1 MLQQGQRGDFML
13 LVQLLRRIAAILP
26 LRGLGRASF
35 WRDCRAV
42 TSVEYVIIAL
52 IITVA
57 IMGGLSKIGGY
68 LGSDF
73 NNVSS
78 EL

>member
-1 MLQQGQRGDFML
+1 MVFL
-13 LVQLLRRIAAILP
+13 QLLRWIATIPAFQ
-26 LRGLGRASF
+26 GF
-35 WRDCRAV
+35 WRDRRAV

-57 IMGGLSKIGGY
+57 IIGGLSKIGGY
-68 LGSDF
+68 LSTDF